1 MSVLTLD
8 NVSVA
13 FDGKRV
19 LENISLR
26 LEDGEIACLLG
37 PSGCGKTTLLRSIA
51 GFQTLHAGE
60 IRSGS
65 NVLST
70 ADFSEPTENR
80 QIGMVFQD
88 FALFPHLT
96 IGDNICF
103 GIRQQS
109 KIQKSQRLAELLE
122 LIGLVGFDRR
132 YPHELSGGQQ
142 QRVALARAMASK
154 PRLLL
159 LDEPFSS
166 MDIELRSSLA
176 KEIRTILKHE
186 GITSVMV
193 THDQHEAFNMADRI
207 GVLSAGQLLQW
218 DDAQAL
224 YHQPKTAFVARF
236 VGRSSFLKG
245 EVVDQ
250 GVQTALGT
258 SSVRE
263 NQVLDVGQKVDVL
276 IRPEYLRIDKQS
288 PIKAELISRQF
299 RGGFYLYVLRLNS
312 GETVQLLLSSL
323 IQHELGETVGLALS
337 ANHLSVFVSE

>member
-51 GFQTLHAGE
+51 GFQTLQAGE
-60 IRSGS
+60 IHSGS

-103 GIRQQS
+103 GIRHQS
-109 KIQKSQRLAELLE
+109 KSEKNQRLAELLE
-122 LIGLVGFDRR
+122 LIGLVGFDKR

-207 GVLSAGQLLQW
+207 GVLSAGKLLQW

-288 PIKAELISRQF
+288 PIKAELVSRQF
-299 RGGFYLYVLRLNS
+299 RGGFYLYVLRLSS